1 MLCCSDF
8 FFLQTN
14 YGGRLFCPCRC
25 QTGRSAVRTG
35 ARLADLLEVFQ
46 EGEGAAHSAV
56 ALSVFIEGSEIVHK
70 DERGESC
77 GGL

>member
-1 MLCCSDF
+1 M
-8 FFLQTN
+8 
-14 YGGRLFCPCRC
+14 
-25 QTGRSAVRTG
+25 G
-35 ARLADLLEVFQ
+35 ARLPRLADSLDVFQ

-70 DERGESC
+70 DERVESF